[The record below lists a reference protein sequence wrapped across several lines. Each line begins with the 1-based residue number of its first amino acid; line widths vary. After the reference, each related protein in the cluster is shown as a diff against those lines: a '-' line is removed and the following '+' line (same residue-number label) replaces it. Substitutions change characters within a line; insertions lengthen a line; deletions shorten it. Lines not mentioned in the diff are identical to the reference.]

1 MSTDVSPVRE
11 AVSAPSRA
19 SPAPKSRLLY
29 IDNLRIVLISMVV
42 LLHLAIT
49 YGAVGDWS
57 YKEKVP
63 ENMASAVVLTL
74 YTTIAQAF
82 TLAFF
87 YMISSYFNP
96 PAYDRK
102 GPGAFVKDKLKRLG
116 IPLLFYWAVLNPLQ
130 VVIIRACEGQSAV
143 PPDQSFLSFWVDN
156 LSVGPM
162 WFVEALLIFS
172 LFYVLWRLATAR
184 RPRPRR
190 SLETSEVSRTQGN
203 GQDFGGLQ
211 RPPKSEPE
219 APGNGVMAL
228 FALIVGL
235 VTFVVRLAWPVDRWL
250 EPFHFQLA
258 QHTQYIAYFVVGL
271 IAYRR
276 NWFTGVRVAQ
286 AKPWAWVAVG
296 LVLMY
301 PVIIVLSGALE
312 KGIEE
317 FKGGFT
323 WQSALYSVWEEFLS
337 LAIIV
342 ALLVWFRERLNRQ
355 GHLAA
360 AMGAATYAVYVFHP
374 LVIVPLAFALSGIY
388 MIGVAKWVLVAPL
401 ALALCFLVAHY
412 IRKLPVA
419 RDIL

>member
-1 MSTDVSPVRE
+1 MSAHASAVRE
-11 AVSAPSRA
+11 ADSPPPAA
-19 SPAPKSRLLY
+19 SPAPKPRLLY

-57 YKEKVP
+57 YNEPVP
-63 ENMASAVVLTL
+63 ESMASAVVLTL

-116 IPLLFYWAVLNPLQ
+116 IPLLFYWAVLNPLLSLL
-130 VVIIRACEGQSAV
+130 IRILAGDPTL
-143 PPDQSFLSFWVDN
+143 PPGVSFLSFWIGE

-162 WFVEALLIFS
+162 WFVEALLIYS
-172 LFYVLWRLATAR
+172 LIYALWRLATAR
-184 RPRPRR
+184 R
-190 SLETSEVSRTQGN
+190 
-203 GQDFGGLQ
+203 DAA
-211 RPPKSEPE
+211 PPPPAAGEAR
-219 APGNGVMAL
+219 APGNGAMAL
-228 FALIVGL
+228 FALVVGL

-258 QHTQYIAYFVVGL
+258 QHAQYLAYFLVG
-271 IAYRR
+271 IFAYRR
-276 NWFTGVRVAQ
+276 NWFAGVRVAQ
-286 AKPWAWVAVG
+286 AKLWAWVVVG
-296 LVLMY
+296 LVLSY

-323 WQSALYSVWEEFLS
+323 WQSALYSVWEQFLCVA
-337 LAIIV
+337 LIV
-342 ALLVWFRERLNRQ
+342 ALLVWFRERFNRQ
-355 GHLAA
+355 GKLAA
-360 AMGAATYAVYVFHP
+360 AMGADTYAVYIFHP
-374 LVIVPLAFALSGIY
+374 LVIVSLAYALSGIY
-388 MIGVAKWVLVAPL
+388 MVGVIKWVLVAPL

-412 IRKLPVA
+412 IRKLPLV

>member
-1 MSTDVSPVRE
+1 MSTHPSLARE
-11 AVSAPSRA
+11 ASQAPP
-19 SPAPKSRLLY
+19 SPRPRLLY

-63 ENMASAVVLTL
+63 ESIASGVILTL

-96 PAYDRK
+96 PGYDRK

-130 VVIIRACEGQSAV
+130 AVVIRACEGLPLIPPEV
-143 PPDQSFLSFWVDN
+143 PFLTFWRAT
-156 LSVGPM
+156 LGVGPM

-172 LFYVLWRLATAR
+172 LVYALSRLTTAR
-184 RPRPRR
+184 RGAQTAPPPP
-190 SLETSEVSRTQGN
+190 SASEAR
-203 GQDFGGLQ
+203 
-211 RPPKSEPE
+211 

-228 FALIVGL
+228 FALAVGL

-258 QHTQYIAYFVVGL
+258 QHPQYIAYFVVGI

-276 NWFTGVRVAQ
+276 NWFAGVRVAQ
-286 AKPWAWVAVG
+286 AKLWAWVVVG
-296 LVLMY
+296 LVLSY

-323 WQSALYSVWEEFLS
+323 WQSALYSVWEEFLC

-342 ALLVWFRERLNRQ
+342 ALLVWFRERFNRQ
-355 GHLAA
+355 GKLAA
-360 AMGAATYAVYVFHP
+360 AMGVATYAVYVFHP
-374 LVIVPLAFALSGIY
+374 LVIVPLAYALSGIY
-388 MIGVAKWVLVAPL
+388 MLGVVKWVLVAPL

-412 IRKLPVA
+412 IRKLPVV